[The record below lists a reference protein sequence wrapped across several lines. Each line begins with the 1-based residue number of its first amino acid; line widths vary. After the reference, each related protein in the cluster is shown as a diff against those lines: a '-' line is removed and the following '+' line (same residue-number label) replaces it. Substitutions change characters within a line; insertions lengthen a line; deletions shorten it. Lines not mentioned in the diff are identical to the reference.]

1 MARTARQLLARRV
14 RMLRQDRGWSQEDLA
29 EASGLHRTYV
39 GGIER
44 AERNC
49 TLEVLACLAEALEVS
64 LSELLGWSRSE
75 IHDEVR
81 EAAPAYATRRSS
93 TAPLPRPLLEPATLW
108 LEPIPSS
115 AGGAC

>member
-1 MARTARQLLARRV
+1 
-14 RMLRQDRGWSQEDLA
+14 MLRHDRGWSQEDLA

-44 AERNC
+44 GERNC

-75 IHDEVR
+75 IGDEVR
-81 EAAPAYATRRSS
+81 EPAPAYAARRSGPMR
-93 TAPLPRPLLEPATLW
+93 ALRPPLGHATLW
-108 LEPIPSS
+108 LEPLPSS